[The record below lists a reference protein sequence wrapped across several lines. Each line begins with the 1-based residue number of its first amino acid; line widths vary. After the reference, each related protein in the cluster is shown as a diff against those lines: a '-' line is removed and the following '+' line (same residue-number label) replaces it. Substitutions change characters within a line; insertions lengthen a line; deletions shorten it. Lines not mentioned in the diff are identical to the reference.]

1 MSVKNNLSNYMK
13 YNFNISIK
21 RTNRLKT
28 ISLQVKNQEVVLS
41 VPRFVSDGEI
51 DNIIERK
58 INWINNKLAIEKT
71 NSLDIKRK
79 YENGDKFLYFGSEYS
94 LIIKDSNKDNVYLYK
109 NNIIVEVNNNFNAT
123 YIRNI
128 LKTWYISESKKYLIK
143 TNSYYEILIGVEANK
158 LLFGKY
164 KSKWGSCNSKK
175 IISYDW
181 RIIMAPLEV
190 IHYLIIHELCH
201 IKYLNHSNNFWNTVE
216 KYMAN
221 YKLQK
226 QWLKTNSNKLIL

>member
-1 MSVKNNLSNYMK
+1 MK

-28 ISLQVKNQEVVLS
+28 VSLKVKNQEVVLS
-41 VPRFVSDGEI
+41 VPKFVTDSEI

-58 INWINNKLAIEKT
+58 INWIRNKLAIEKT
-71 NSLDIKRK
+71 NRFNIKRK
-79 YENGDKFLYFGSEYS
+79 YENGEKFLYFGSEYS
-94 LIIKDSNKDNVYLYK
+94 LKIKHSNSDNVYLD
-109 NNIIVEVNNNFNAT
+109 NNIMIVEVNNNSKAVH
-123 YIRNI
+123 IRNI
-128 LKTWYISESKKYLIK
+128 LNNWYIAESKKYLIK
-143 TNSYYEILIGVEANK
+143 TTNYYEVLIGVSVNK
-158 LLFGKY
+158 LIFGKY

-175 IISYDW
+175 TISYDW

-201 IKYLNHSNNFWNTVE
+201 IKHLNHSNDFWKTVE

-226 QWLKTNSNKLIL
+226 KWLKTNSSKLIL

>member
-1 MSVKNNLSNYMK
+1 MK

-28 ISLQVKNQEVVLS
+28 VSLKVKNQEVVLS
-41 VPRFVSDGEI
+41 VPKFVTDSEI

-58 INWINNKLAIEKT
+58 INWIRNKLAIEKT
-71 NSLDIKRK
+71 NSFNIKRK
-79 YENGDKFLYFGSEYS
+79 YENGEKFLYFGSEYS
-94 LIIKDSNKDNVYLYK
+94 LKIKYSNSDNVYLD
-109 NNIIVEVNNNFNAT
+109 NNIMIVEVKNNSKAVH
-123 YIRNI
+123 IRNI
-128 LKTWYISESKKYLIK
+128 LNNWYIAESKKYLIK
-143 TNSYYEILIGVEANK
+143 TTNYYEVLIGVSVNK
-158 LLFGKY
+158 LIFGKY

-175 IISYDW
+175 TISYDW

-201 IKYLNHSNNFWNTVE
+201 IKHLNHSNDFWKTVE

-226 QWLKTNSNKLIL
+226 KWLKTNSSKLIL

>member
-1 MSVKNNLSNYMK
+1 MK

-28 ISLQVKNQEVVLS
+28 VSLKVKNQEVVLS
-41 VPRFVSDGEI
+41 VPKFVTDSEI

-58 INWINNKLAIEKT
+58 INWIRNKLAIEKT
-71 NSLDIKRK
+71 NSFNIKRK
-79 YENGDKFLYFGSEYS
+79 YENGEKFLYFGSEYS
-94 LIIKDSNKDNVYLYK
+94 LKIKHSNINNVYLD
-109 NNIIVEVNNNFNAT
+109 NNIMIVEVKNNSKT
-123 YIRNI
+123 VHIRNI
-128 LKTWYISESKKYLIK
+128 LNNWYIAESKKYLIK
-143 TNSYYEILIGVEANK
+143 TTNYYEVLIGVSVNK
-158 LLFGKY
+158 LIFGNY

-175 IISYDW
+175 TISYDW

-201 IKYLNHSNNFWNTVE
+201 IKHLNHSNDFWKTVE

-226 QWLKTNSNKLIL
+226 KWLKTNSSKLIL

>member
-1 MSVKNNLSNYMK
+1 MK

-28 ISLQVKNQEVVLS
+28 VSLKVKNQEVVLS
-41 VPRFVSDGEI
+41 VPKFVTNSEI

-58 INWINNKLAIEKT
+58 INWIRNKLAIEKT
-71 NSLDIKRK
+71 NNFNIKKK
-79 YENGDKFLYFGSEYS
+79 YENGEKFLYFGSEYS
-94 LIIKDSNKDNVYLYK
+94 LKIKHSNSDNVYLD
-109 NNIIVEVNNNFNAT
+109 NNIMIVEVKNNSKAVH
-123 YIRNI
+123 IRNI
-128 LKTWYISESKKYLIK
+128 LNNWYIAESKKYLIK
-143 TNSYYEILIGVEANK
+143 TTNYYEVLIGVSINK
-158 LLFGKY
+158 LIFGKY

-175 IISYDW
+175 TISYDW

-201 IKYLNHSNNFWNTVE
+201 IKHLNHSNDFWKTVE

-226 QWLKTNSNKLIL
+226 KWLKTNSSKLIL

>member
-1 MSVKNNLSNYMK
+1 MK

-28 ISLQVKNQEVVLS
+28 VSLKVKNQEVVLS
-41 VPRFVSDGEI
+41 VPKFVTDSEI

-58 INWINNKLAIEKT
+58 INWIRNKLAIEKK
-71 NSLDIKRK
+71 NNFNIKKK
-79 YENGDKFLYFGSEYS
+79 YENGEKFLYFGSEYS
-94 LIIKDSNKDNVYLYK
+94 LKIKHSNSDNVYLD
-109 NNIIVEVNNNFNAT
+109 NNIMIVEVKNNSKAVH
-123 YIRNI
+123 IRNI
-128 LKTWYISESKKYLIK
+128 LNNWYIAESKKYLIK
-143 TNSYYEILIGVEANK
+143 TTNYYEVLIGVSVNK
-158 LLFGKY
+158 LIFGKY

-175 IISYDW
+175 TISYDW

-201 IKYLNHSNNFWNTVE
+201 IKHLNHSNDFWKTVE

-226 QWLKTNSNKLIL
+226 KWLKTNSSKLIL

>member
-94 LIIKDSNKDNVYLYK
+94 LIIKDSNRDNVYLYK
-109 NNIIVEVNNNFNAT
+109 NNIIVEVNNNINAT

>member
-94 LIIKDSNKDNVYLYK
+94 LKIKDSNRDNVYLYK

>member
-28 ISLQVKNQEVVLS
+28 IALQVKNQEVVLS

-79 YENGDKFLYFGSEYS
+79 YQNGDKFLYFGSEYS
-94 LIIKDSNKDNVYLYK
+94 LKIKDSNRDNVYLYK

-143 TNSYYEILIGVEANK
+143 TNSYYEILIGVEASK

>member
-1 MSVKNNLSNYMK
+1 MK
-13 YNFNISIK
+13 YNFNISIN

-28 ISLQVKNQEVVLS
+28 VSLKVKNQEVVLS
-41 VPRFVSDGEI
+41 VPKFVTDSEI

-58 INWINNKLAIEKT
+58 INWIRNKLAIEKT
-71 NSLDIKRK
+71 NNFNIKRK
-79 YENGDKFLYFGSEYS
+79 YENGEKFLYFGSEYS
-94 LIIKDSNKDNVYLYK
+94 LKIKHSNSDNVYLD
-109 NNIIVEVNNNFNAT
+109 NNIMIVEVKNNSKAVH
-123 YIRNI
+123 IRNI
-128 LKTWYISESKKYLIK
+128 LNNWYIAESKKYLIK
-143 TNSYYEILIGVEANK
+143 TTNYYEVLIGVSVNK
-158 LLFGKY
+158 LIFGKY

-175 IISYDW
+175 TISYDW

-201 IKYLNHSNNFWNTVE
+201 IKHLNHSNDFWKTVE

-226 QWLKTNSNKLIL
+226 KWLKTNSSKLIL

>member
-1 MSVKNNLSNYMK
+1 MK

-28 ISLQVKNQEVVLS
+28 VSLKVKNQEVVLS
-41 VPRFVSDGEI
+41 VPKFVTDSEI

-58 INWINNKLAIEKT
+58 INWIRNKLAIEKT
-71 NSLDIKRK
+71 NSFNIKRK
-79 YENGDKFLYFGSEYS
+79 YENGEKFLYFGSEYS
-94 LIIKDSNKDNVYLYK
+94 LKIKHSNSDNVYLD
-109 NNIIVEVNNNFNAT
+109 NNIMIVEVRNNSKAEH
-123 YIRNI
+123 IRNM
-128 LKTWYISESKKYLIK
+128 LNNWYIVESKKYLIK
-143 TNSYYEILIGVEANK
+143 TTNYYEVLIGVSVNK
-158 LLFGKY
+158 LIFGKY

-175 IISYDW
+175 TISYDW

-201 IKYLNHSNNFWNTVE
+201 IKHLNHSNDFWKTVE

-226 QWLKTNSNKLIL
+226 KWLKTNSSKLIL

>member
-94 LIIKDSNKDNVYLYK
+94 LIIKDSNIDNVYLYK

-143 TNSYYEILIGVEANK
+143 TNSYYETLIGVEANK

>member
-1 MSVKNNLSNYMK
+1 MK

-28 ISLQVKNQEVVLS
+28 VSLKVKNQEVVLS
-41 VPRFVSDGEI
+41 VPKFVTDSEI

-58 INWINNKLAIEKT
+58 INWIRNKLAIEKT
-71 NSLDIKRK
+71 NSFNIKRK
-79 YENGDKFLYFGSEYS
+79 YENGEKFLYFGSEYS
-94 LIIKDSNKDNVYLYK
+94 LKIKHSNSDNVYLD
-109 NNIIVEVNNNFNAT
+109 NNIIFVEVKNNSKAIH
-123 YIRNI
+123 IRNI
-128 LKTWYISESKKYLIK
+128 LNNWYIAESKKYLIK
-143 TNSYYEILIGVEANK
+143 TTNYYEVLIGVSVNK
-158 LLFGKY
+158 LIFGKY

-175 IISYDW
+175 TISYDW

-201 IKYLNHSNNFWNTVE
+201 IKHLNHSNDFWKTVE

-226 QWLKTNSNKLIL
+226 KWLKTNSSKLIL

>member
-1 MSVKNNLSNYMK
+1 MK

-28 ISLQVKNQEVVLS
+28 VSLKVKNQEVVLS
-41 VPRFVSDGEI
+41 VPKFVTDSEI

-58 INWINNKLAIEKT
+58 INWIRNKLAIEKT
-71 NSLDIKRK
+71 NSSNIKRK
-79 YENGDKFLYFGSEYS
+79 YENGEKFLYFGSEY
-94 LIIKDSNKDNVYLYK
+94 LLKIKHSNKDNVYLD
-109 NNIIVEVNNNFNAT
+109 NNIMIVEVRNNSKAAH
-123 YIRNI
+123 IRNM
-128 LKTWYISESKKYLIK
+128 LKNWYIDESKKYLIK
-143 TNSYYEILIGVEANK
+143 TTNYYEILIGVSVNK
-158 LLFGKY
+158 LIFGKY

-175 IISYDW
+175 TISYDW

-201 IKYLNHSNNFWNTVE
+201 IKHLNHSNDFWKTVE

-226 QWLKTNSNKLIL
+226 KWLKTNSSKLIF

>member
-58 INWINNKLAIEKT
+58 INWINNKLAIEKS

-94 LIIKDSNKDNVYLYK
+94 LKIKDSNRDNVYLYK

-181 RIIMAPLEV
+181 RIIMAPREV

>member
-1 MSVKNNLSNYMK
+1 MK

-28 ISLQVKNQEVVLS
+28 VSLKVKNQEVVLS
-41 VPRFVSDGEI
+41 VPKFVTDSEI

-58 INWINNKLAIEKT
+58 INWIRNKLAIEKK
-71 NSLDIKRK
+71 NNFNIKRK
-79 YENGDKFLYFGSEYS
+79 YENGEKFLYFGSEYS
-94 LIIKDSNKDNVYLYK
+94 LKIKHSNSDNVYLD
-109 NNIIVEVNNNFNAT
+109 NNIMIVEVKNNSKAVH
-123 YIRNI
+123 IRNI
-128 LKTWYISESKKYLIK
+128 LNNWYIAESKKYLIK
-143 TNSYYEILIGVEANK
+143 TTNYYEVLIGVSVNK
-158 LLFGKY
+158 LIFGKY

-175 IISYDW
+175 TISYDW

-201 IKYLNHSNNFWNTVE
+201 IKHLNHSNDFWKTVE

-226 QWLKTNSNKLIL
+226 KWLKTNSSKLIL